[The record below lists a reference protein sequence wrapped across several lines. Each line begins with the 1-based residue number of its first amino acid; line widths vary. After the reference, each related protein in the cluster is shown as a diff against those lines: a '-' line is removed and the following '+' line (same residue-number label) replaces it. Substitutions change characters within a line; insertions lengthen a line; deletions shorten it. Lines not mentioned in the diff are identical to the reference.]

1 MIDSHAHL
9 ISGDTARYPPSPP
22 SGVINDAD
30 FEDPMTVERLAG
42 EMDAAGVDKAVL
54 VQRGSIYGFDSSYVC
69 DSAARFPDRFAAV
82 CSIDASQPDAAEQVY
97 YWVRD
102 RGAVGIRL
110 MELVRGSGLGW
121 LDAATGRDACAAA
134 RDLGVPVCVHLFPWN
149 RVDGL
154 ARLAA
159 LLTDLPG
166 LTVVIDHLGA
176 IDCSAAPPDYG
187 VDELMASI
195 ARFSGAHVKFTTIPL
210 GRLEQTGID
219 VKPIIRRVMDLFGA
233 SRMMW
238 GSDITQSAGTY
249 AYMTALAHASVAGL
263 SSAEQDSL
271 LGGTA
276 GQLYGRNWSAG
287 LGSPRF
293 PPVSPK
299 VEPR

>member
-1 MIDSHAHL
+1 
-9 ISGDTARYPPSPP
+9 
-22 SGVINDAD
+22 
-30 FEDPMTVERLAG
+30 
-42 EMDAAGVDKAVL
+42 
-54 VQRGSIYGFDSSYVC
+54 
-69 DSAARFPDRFAAV
+69 
-82 CSIDASQPDAAEQVY
+82 
-97 YWVRD
+97 
-102 RGAVGIRL
+102 
-110 MELVRGSGLGW
+110 
-121 LDAATGRDACAAA
+121 
-134 RDLGVPVCVHLFPWN
+134 
-149 RVDGL
+149 VDGL

-176 IDCSAAPPDYG
+176 IDCSTTPPDYG
-187 VDELMASI
+187 VDELMASV

-210 GRLEQTGID
+210 GRLEHTGID
-219 VKPIIRRVMDLFGA
+219 AKPIRRVMDLFGA

-293 PPVSPK
+293 RPFHRRSSQDDSNSARRRQNRHREHGNSGISRSP
-299 VEPR
+299 RRR